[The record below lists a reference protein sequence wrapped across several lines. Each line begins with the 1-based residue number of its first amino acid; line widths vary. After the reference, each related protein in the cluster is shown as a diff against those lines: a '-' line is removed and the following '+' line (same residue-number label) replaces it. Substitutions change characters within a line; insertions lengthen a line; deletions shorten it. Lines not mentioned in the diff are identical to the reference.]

1 MIDVVKSIF
10 ASKTLRKKI
19 FFTLIILAV
28 YRFFVVIPVPFADI
42 FALMGDRQWVD
53 AQWLDFFAMLLG
65 GTLEQFSIIALWL
78 IPFINASII
87 MQLLTVAIPHLE
99 ELQEQWEVG
108 QMKTQQ
114 YTRRL
119 TVPLAFAQ
127 SIGMV
132 FFINMILWGNIID
145 TWDKWILFGSAFVL
159 VVWTVLL
166 MWIWELIT
174 EKGISNG
181 VSLIIFSSI
190 IAGMSGKVFSFINTW
205 EWSAD
210 LTSILIFMI
219 LIVLVLVV
227 LSIMLVKTK
236 KEVPIIYARQGK
248 IEETAILP
256 IPLNPV
262 GMIPIIFSMAFVSFP
277 YVISQMLYQVKVT
290 PATTALKEFSDTY
303 LNMYTQNPSWT
314 VVLLY
319 FILIVL
325 FTFFYTWVVF
335 KPEKMAE
342 NIQKRGGFIQGI
354 RPGKETAMY
363 LNGLLKHLCFWW
375 GTWLWIIWIYTYV
388 LNWIPFIQ
396 AQITNGWLDAIP
408 VIITG
413 SGIIIVVWVVQ
424 ELINKVNAELLME
437 KYDKVS

>member
-42 FALMGDRQWVD
+42 SALMGKMQWMD

-65 GTLEQFSIIALWL
+65 WTLQKFSIIALWL

-87 MQLLTVAIPHLE
+87 IQLLTVAVPHLE

-108 QMKTQQ
+108 QMKVQQ

-159 VVWTVLL
+159 VVWTILL
-166 MWIWELIT
+166 MWVGELIT

-190 IAGMSGKVFSFINTW
+190 ISGMSGKVFSFVNTG

-227 LSIMLVKTK
+227 LSILLVKTI

-262 GMIPIIFSMAFVSFP
+262 GMIPIIFAMAFVSFP
-277 YVISQMLYQVKVT
+277 YVISQMLYQMKVT

-319 FILIVL
+319 FILIVM

-375 GTWLWIIWIYTYV
+375 GIWLWIIWIYTYV

-396 AQITNGWLDAIP
+396 AQITNWWLDAIP

-424 ELINKVNAELLME
+424 ELTNKVNGELLME
-437 KYDKVS
+437 KYDRVS

>member
-10 ASKTLRKKI
+10 ASKSLRKKI
-19 FFTLIILAV
+19 FYTLIVLAV

-42 FALMGDRQWVD
+42 TALMSKMHWMD
-53 AQWLDFFAMLLG
+53 AEWLDFFAMLLWW
-65 GTLEQFSIIALWL
+65 TLQKFSIIALWL
-78 IPFINASII
+78 IPFINASIVI
-87 MQLLTVAIPHLE
+87 QLLTVAVPKLE
-99 ELQEQWEVG
+99 ELQEEWDVW
-108 QMKTQQ
+108 QMKIQQ

-119 TVPLAFAQ
+119 TVPLALAQ

-132 FFINMILWGNIID
+132 YFINMILWGNIIN

-159 VVWTVLL
+159 VVWTILL
-166 MWIWELIT
+166 MWVWELIT
-174 EKGISNG
+174 ENGISNG

-190 IAGMSGKVFSFINTW
+190 IAGMSWKVFSFLNIGESGAN
-205 EWSAD
+205 

-219 LIVLVLVV
+219 LIVAVLVI
-227 LSIMLVKTK
+227 LSILLVKTT
-236 KEVPIIYARQGK
+236 KEVPIIYARQWK

-262 GMIPIIFSMAFVSFP
+262 GMIPIIFAMAFVSFP
-277 YVISQMLYQVKVT
+277 YVLSQMLYKMKVT
-290 PATTALKEFSDTY
+290 QATTALKDFSDTY

-354 RPGKETAMY
+354 RPGKETALY
-363 LNGLLKHLCFWW
+363 INGLLKHLCFW
-375 GTWLWIIWIYTYV
+375 GGVWLWIIGIYTYV

-413 SGIIIVVWVVQ
+413 SGIIIVVGVVQ
-424 ELINKVNAELLME
+424 ELINKVNADLLME
-437 KYDKVS
+437 KYDRVS